1 MKYNEAKIQ
10 ECAEWVR
17 LHGLMEHGGA
27 TLQEF
32 CRDMNI
38 DDMTHYAWMRKSEYS
53 EAIKKAKADFRES
66 LEKNIV
72 TSMAQAA
79 TGYEYE
85 ETVTEFGTIEGKPY
99 KKRMMVTKKRAQPNV
114 AAGIFLLTN
123 IAPERW
129 KNKQNTE
136 HSGQVDTGITFVVEN
151 EEQVEQLKRLADRK
165 PRNES
170 NDESISE

>member
-17 LHGLMEHGGA
+17 VHGLMEHGGA

-32 CRDMNI
+32 CRDMDI
-38 DDMTHYAWMRKSEYS
+38 GADAYYEWMKKAEFA
-53 EAIKKAKADFRES
+53 EAIKRAKQAFRDA

-85 ETVTEFGTIEGKPY
+85 ETSTEYGNAEGKPY
-99 KKRMMVTKKRAQPNV
+99 IKKKTVTKKRVQANV

-129 KNKQNTE
+129 KNRQNTE
-136 HSGQVDTGITFVVEN
+136 HTGQIDTGITFVVEN
-151 EEQVEQLKRLADRK
+151 EEQVDKLKRLADRK

-170 NDESISE
+170 ND

>member
-1 MKYNEAKIQ
+1 MKYSEEMVKR
-10 ECAEWVR
+10 CAEWVSEY
-17 LHGLMEHGGA
+17 GLIECGGA
-27 TLQEF
+27 SLISY
-32 CRDMNI
+32 CAAMDI
-38 DDMTHYAWMRKSEYS
+38 DTETHRRWLNKAEYA
-53 EAIKKAKADFRES
+53 EAIKNARQEFRDR

-79 TGYEYE
+79 TGYEYNE
-85 ETVTEFGTIEGKPY
+85 STTEYVNIDGTKVI
-99 KKRMMVTKKRAQPNV
+99 KKQTVTKKRVQANV

-136 HSGQVDTGITFVVEN
+136 HTGQIDTGITFVVEN
-151 EEQVEQLKRLADRK
+151 EEQVDKLKRLAERK

-170 NDESISE
+170 ND

>member
-1 MKYNEAKIQ
+1 MKYNEEKIQ

-32 CRDMNI
+32 CRDM
-38 DDMTHYAWMRKSEYS
+38 DLAQETYYQWMAKSEFS
-53 EAIKKAKADFRES
+53 EAIKKAKQAFRET

-85 ETVTEFGTIEGKPY
+85 ETSTEYGNAEGKPY
-99 KKRMMVTKKRAQPNV
+99 IKKKTVTKKRMQANV

-123 IAPERW
+123 LAPERW

-136 HSGQVDTGITFVVEN
+136 HTGQIDTGITFVVEN
-151 EEQVEQLKRLADRK
+151 EEQVDKLKRLAERK

-170 NDESISE
+170 ND

>member
-17 LHGLMEHGGA
+17 VHGLMEHGGA

-32 CRDMNI
+32 CRDM
-38 DDMTHYAWMRKSEYS
+38 DVTQETYYQWMAKSEFS
-53 EAIKKAKADFRES
+53 EAIKRAKADFRES

-85 ETVTEFGTIEGKPY
+85 ETSTEYGNAEGKPY
-99 KKRMMVTKKRAQPNV
+99 IKKKTVTKKRVQANV

-123 IAPERW
+123 IAPDRW

-136 HSGQVDTGITFVVEN
+136 HTGQIDTGITFVVEN
-151 EEQVEQLKRLADRK
+151 EEQVDKLKRLAERK

-170 NDESISE
+170 ND

>member
-17 LHGLMEHGGA
+17 LHGLMEYGGA

-38 DDMTHYAWMRKSEYS
+38 DDMTHYAWTRKSEYS
-53 EAIKKAKADFRES
+53 EAIKKAKADFRDS

-85 ETVTEFGTIEGKPY
+85 ETSTEYGNAEGKPY
-99 KKRMMVTKKRAQPNV
+99 VKKKTITKKRVQANV

-136 HSGQVDTGITFVVEN
+136 HTGQIDTGITFVVEN
-151 EEQVEQLKRLADRK
+151 EEQVDKLKRLAERR

-170 NDESISE
+170 DNQGI

>member
-32 CRDMNI
+32 CRDMDI
-38 DDMTHYAWMRKSEYS
+38 GADAYYEWMKKAEFA
-53 EAIKKAKADFRES
+53 EAIKKAKQAFRDS

-72 TSMAQAA
+72 RSLAQAA
-79 TGYEYE
+79 QGYEYD
-85 ETVTEFGTIEGKPY
+85 ETTTDIINVDGMKVIKGQKV
-99 KKRMMVTKKRAQPNV
+99 MKKRAQPNV
-114 AAGIFLLTN
+114 AAAIFLLTN
-123 IAPERW
+123 LEPERW

-136 HSGQVDTGITFVVEN
+136 HTGQIDTGITFVVEN
-151 EEQVEQLKRLADRK
+151 EEQVDKMKRLAERK
-165 PRNES
+165 PRNEG
-170 NDESISE
+170 ND

>member
-10 ECAEWVR
+10 ECADYIREN
-17 LHGLMEHGGA
+17 GLMEHGGA
-27 TLQEF
+27 TLAEY
-32 CRDMNI
+32 CRDMDI
-38 DDMTHYAWMRKSEYS
+38 DTETHRRWLNKAEYAD
-53 EAIKKAKADFRES
+53 AIKRAKEEFRGK

-85 ETVTEFGTIEGKPY
+85 ETSTEFINRDGVPVPRKTLK
-99 KKRMMVTKKRAQPNV
+99 TKKRAQPNV

-129 KNKQNTE
+129 KNKMNTE
-136 HSGQVDTGITFVVEN
+136 HSGQVETGITFVVKD
-151 EEQVEQLKRLADRK
+151 EEQAKKLEELKDL
-165 PRNES
+165 
-170 NDESISE
+170 

>member
-1 MKYNEAKIQ
+1 MKYSEEMVKR
-10 ECAEWVR
+10 CAEWVSEY
-17 LHGLMEHGGA
+17 GLIECGGA
-27 TLQEF
+27 SLISY
-32 CRDMNI
+32 CAAMDI
-38 DDMTHYAWMRKSEYS
+38 DTETHRRWLNKAEYA
-53 EAIKKAKADFRES
+53 EAIKNARQEFRDR

-85 ETVTEFGTIEGKPY
+85 ETSTEYGNAEGKPY
-99 KKRMMVTKKRAQPNV
+99 IKKKTVTKKRVQANV

-136 HSGQVDTGITFVVEN
+136 HTGQIDTGITFVVEN
-151 EEQVEQLKRLADRK
+151 EEQVDKLKRLAERK

-170 NDESISE
+170 ND

>member
-32 CRDMNI
+32 CRDM
-38 DDMTHYAWMRKSEYS
+38 DVSQETYYQWMAKTEFSEV
-53 EAIKKAKADFRES
+53 IKKAKQAFRDS

-85 ETVTEFGTIEGKPY
+85 ETSTEYGNAEGKPY
-99 KKRMMVTKKRAQPNV
+99 VKKKTITKKRVQANV

-136 HSGQVDTGITFVVEN
+136 HTGQIDTGITFVVEN
-151 EEQVEQLKRLADRK
+151 EEQVDKLKRLAERR

-170 NDESISE
+170 DNQGI

>member
-17 LHGLMEHGGA
+17 VHGLMEHGGA

-32 CRDMNI
+32 CRDMDI
-38 DDMTHYAWMRKSEYS
+38 GADAYYEWMKKAEFA
-53 EAIKKAKADFRES
+53 EAIKRAKQAFRDS

-79 TGYEYE
+79 TGYEYDE
-85 ETVTEFGTIEGKPY
+85 ITTDIINVDGK
-99 KKRMMVTKKRAQPNV
+99 KVIKGQKVTKKRVQANV

-136 HSGQVDTGITFVVEN
+136 HTGQIDTGITFVVEN
-151 EEQVEQLKRLADRK
+151 EEQVDKLKRLADRK

-170 NDESISE
+170 ND